1 MKLHFS
7 TDWLRKKLA
16 SEPDEPTGC
25 AVCGA
30 IAGACKDYPNCPGNP
45 EWQPPSGSSNSAG
58 SET

>member
-16 SEPDEPTGC
+16 QEPDEPAGC

-45 EWQPPSGSSNSAG
+45 EWKPPSSQ
-58 SET
+58 SESPK